1 MLFLPESVSME
12 EVMII
17 AELCYTWLKKDTIHT
32 RIMMIKG
39 ASIQVWAH
47 YSETAR
53 TQPQGN

>member
-1 MLFLPESVSME
+1 ME